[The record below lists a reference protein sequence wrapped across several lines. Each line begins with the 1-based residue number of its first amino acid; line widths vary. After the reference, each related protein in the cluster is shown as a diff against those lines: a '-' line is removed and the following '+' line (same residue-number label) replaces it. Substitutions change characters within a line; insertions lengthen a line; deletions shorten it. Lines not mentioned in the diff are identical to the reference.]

1 MPDDSKAPLE
11 YLADLE
17 VHGIKLGLDN
27 IRGLLDAAGNPHRTY
42 PVVHVAGT
50 NGKGSVVAFLDAMLR
65 AAGYRV
71 GRFTS
76 PHLISVNERFT
87 INGVPIDVDTL
98 SALIS
103 WFRPVIAQM
112 DAPPTFFELTT
123 AVAFRWFAEQRVDV
137 AVVEVGMGGR
147 LDSTN
152 VVEPLACA
160 ITNIALD
167 HTQYLGNSLEA
178 IAFEKAGIIKPGVP
192 VVLGEMETI
201 PCERILARAAE
212 LASPFAVC
220 GRDFRYAVEG
230 PSFAQMFRYE
240 SQRLSLPPTPLAL
253 AGRHQGM
260 NAAVAVA
267 LAERLRTTFPKL
279 EGQAISKG
287 LASALWPCRLE
298 RVLDDPPVIMD
309 VAHNPDGARVVAGA
323 VERCIALL
331 AVSSDKD
338 AASIIAALAPVTDR
352 FILSQFTGTRATPLE
367 RLCEAAKGYSY
378 EAFPALEEAIARGMA
393 LATSHCPL
401 LVTGSIFSAGEAR
414 AILVEHYGVRPLEF

>member
-1 MPDDSKAPLE
+1 MPDDSKTPLE

-27 IRGLLDAAGNPHRTY
+27 IRRLLDAAGNPHRTY
-42 PVVHVAGT
+42 PTIHVAGT
-50 NGKGSVVAFLDAMLR
+50 NGKGSVAAFLDAMLR

-87 INGVPIDVDTL
+87 IDGTPIDSDTL
-98 SALIS
+98 NALIS
-103 WFRPVIAQM
+103 WFRTVAEQM
-112 DAPPTFFELTT
+112 DAPPTFFEMTT
-123 AVAFRWFAEQRVDV
+123 AVAFRWFAEHRVDV

-152 VVEPLACA
+152 VVAPLACA
-160 ITNIALD
+160 ITNIGFD
-167 HTQYLGNSLEA
+167 HTQYLGNTLEA

-192 VVLGEMETI
+192 VVLGEMESV
-201 PCERILARAAE
+201 PRERILACAAE

-230 PSFAQMFRYE
+230 PPFAQIFRYE
-240 SQRLSLPPTPLAL
+240 SPVLDLPPTPLAL

-267 LAERLRTTFPKL
+267 LTERLQTTFPKL
-279 EGQAISKG
+279 DVEAIRTG
-287 LASALWPCRLE
+287 LASARWPCRLE

-309 VAHNPDGARVVAGA
+309 VAHNPEGARVVADA

-338 AASIIAALAPVTDR
+338 AASMIAALAPITDR

-367 RLCEAAKGYSY
+367 RLCEAADGHSY
-378 EAFPALEEAIARGMA
+378 EAFPFLEEAIARGMA
-393 LATSHCPL
+393 LATPDRPL
-401 LVTGSIFSAGEAR
+401 LITGSIFTAGEAR
-414 AILVEHYGVRPLEF
+414 AILVERYGARPLEF